1 MKAASLILA
10 ALAGTLVGCS
20 GGDYRVTREDPETVR
35 DLTYRFTEDDARE
48 VYQNTIANALAM
60 PWLDNWMREHGGQR
74 PIVVVGNMKNATE
87 DYINTDIFTSPFERD
102 LINSGRVRVKAQKDI
117 RAELRDE
124 RLDTEFNDPETLKAI
139 AKELNADLIL
149 VGQINDDK
157 QRSVSG
163 NKVIAY
169 YQANLELINVETA
182 EKVWIGSHEIQ
193 KVARR

>member
-1 MKAASLILA
+1 
-10 ALAGTLVGCS
+10 
-20 GGDYRVTREDPETVR
+20 
-35 DLTYRFTEDDARE
+35 
-48 VYQNTIANALAM
+48 M

-87 DYINTDIFTSPFERD
+87 DYINTGIFTTPFERD

-182 EKVWIGSHEIQ
+182 EKVWIGSHEVQ